1 MSYRK
6 DYMYNLLFILLLIL
20 FFHVPGSTHVVVL
33 DVTSIAQGP
42 VNYTKD
48 NFQGNDKKIRLEIVR

>member
-1 MSYRK
+1 
-6 DYMYNLLFILLLIL
+6 MYNLLFILLLIL

-42 VNYTKD
+42 VNDTKD